1 MSSFHYIRNIENQQ
15 IMLKEIESRISI
27 ESLLL
32 QQINHGEITD
42 VCIGIRWTAVVSIV
56 DGSRKCGLASTL
68 QTQNKHSAKPLVEKA
83 GLLAGINSYELASYI
98 LSSNTLERSI
108 GLAAINS
115 LLPDSIQYPMELNAE
130 HEIARLGRQKK
141 VVLVGHFPF
150 VQRLRADVGELF
162 VLEREPREGDYPE
175 KDAPLIVPQA
185 DVVAI
190 TSLTITNGSFSSIVD
205 LCSSSAHVMLLGPS
219 TPLSPALFD
228 HRITIL
234 SGAKV
239 YDIDSVLMGVIQ
251 GANFKQLHKLGVSL
265 VTIRK

>member
-1 MSSFHYIRNIENQQ
+1 MYRENMARMNIED
-15 IMLKEIESRISI
+15 
-27 ESLLL
+27 LLL
-32 QQINHGEITD
+32 KQINPGEIAN
-42 VCIGIRWTAVVSIV
+42 VCIGIRWTAVVSLV
-56 DGSRKCGLASTL
+56 DGKRKCGLASTL
-68 QTQNKHSAKPLVEKA
+68 QTQNKHSARPLVEKA
-83 GLLAGINSYELASYI
+83 GLLAESDSYELARYI

-115 LLPDSIQYPMELNAE
+115 LLPDSIRDSVKLNAE

-162 VLEREPREGDYPE
+162 VLEREPQAGDYPE

-185 DVVAI
+185 DIVAI
-190 TSLTITNGSFSSIVD
+190 TSLTITNASFSRIVA

-228 HRITIL
+228 HGITTL
-234 SGAKV
+234 SGAIV
-239 YDIDSVLMGVIQ
+239 DDIDSVLKGVNQ
-251 GANFKQLHKLGVSL
+251 GANFKQLHKLGVRL
-265 VTIRK
+265 VTIRN